1 MLHITAMLPHGTT
14 MNPNDPKFSFI
25 GTFQKAKDIYEYP
38 ILSMKIHWF
47 NFLEGYPG
55 YPDPDTPW
63 TYSDGRLSFW
73 FPLPRFILAM
83 EKNMDDF
90 DESITFDAKMITW
103 WAKYSSVPEEEIANI
118 KFAMGFVTGQYEKDT
133 ECVFGNDLGF
143 RPDKGPN
150 GEVAFANRYAIFYRN
165 GDLHCGMF
173 ILTANIFE
181 SGPMPTPCKF
191 LDSLPVIPSC

>member
-38 ILSMKIHWF
+38 IFSMKIHWF

-118 KFAMGFVTGQYEKDT
+118 KFAMGYIVVGADEDISYNRLKTGK
-133 ECVFGNDLGF
+133 
-143 RPDKGPN
+143 N
-150 GEVAFANRYAIFYRN
+150 GEAAIADRYAVFYRN
-165 GDLHCGMF
+165 GDLHCGMLKQLKLF
-173 ILTANIFE
+173 NL
-181 SGPMPTPCKF
+181 GPFKF
-191 LDSLPVIPSC
+191 L